1 MGWSSDTAFLN
12 GLDFFS
18 LAVTSL
24 QPSDWRRA
32 SPCSAWTTLD
42 VLGHVGTAVS
52 FGTSL
57 LVGEPATWAPSDP
70 PGASVVGPPEQWW
83 DAIVAPARQAVAD
96 ADLARVV
103 TSPQGDRT
111 VGEGLSFPALDL
123 FVHAWDLR
131 RSAGVETEIP
141 IEAIAFAH
149 GVLDSVPA
157 ERLRSPRVFSAS
169 VVPPANASPTDEFI
183 AWTGRDPLWAPP
195 VATPA

>member
-1 MGWSSDTAFLN
+1 M
-12 GLDFFS
+12 
-18 LAVTSL
+18 
-24 QPSDWRRA
+24 
-32 SPCSAWTTLD
+32 
-42 VLGHVGTAVS
+42 LGHVGTAVG

-70 PGASVVGPPEQWW
+70 PGASVVGPPGQWW

-103 TSPQGDRT
+103 SSPQGDRT

-141 IEAIAFAH
+141 MEAIEFAH
-149 GVLDSVPA
+149 HVLDSVPA
-157 ERLRSPRVFSAS
+157 EHLRSPRVFAAQ
-169 VVPPANASPTDEFI
+169 VEIPTGANPTEEFI
-183 AWTGRDPLWAPP
+183 AWTGRDPHWAPP
-195 VATPA
+195 VATSA